1 MVCLLSG
8 GNNDVSRYGEYVKRN
23 NRETGI
29 ALVGIEI
36 GRPTDLTG
44 LLSRM
49 DAAPLDIERIK
60 PDSAEFG
67 YLI

>member
-1 MVCLLSG
+1 M
-8 GNNDVSRYGEYVKRN
+8 KRN
-23 NRETGI
+23 NRETGV

-36 GRPTDLTG
+36 GRPGDIS
-44 LLSRM
+44 LLLDRM

-60 PDSAEFG
+60 PDSAEFR